1 MSRVIKELSIQSETV
16 ILDGENIFSSE
27 EKELGA
33 FLKDLYKYTGIN
45 YGKFFKMDYLSKLGF
60 LSSELLLK
68 DVEDIKPETDEVALI
83 FANASS
89 SLNTDIKYQKSMEDI
104 PSPAVFVYTLPN
116 IVIGEISIRNKFY
129 GEHIF
134 LVQAK
139 YDKNILLKYA
149 ESLFETTAAKYAL
162 VGWLELSP
170 NEDYSAQIILC
181 AKN

>member
-16 ILDGENIFSSE
+16 ILDGEIIFSSE
-27 EKELGA
+27 EKELGG
-33 FLKDLYKYTGIN
+33 FLKDLYKHTGIN

-68 DVEDIKPETDEVALI
+68 DVEEIKPETDEVALI

-89 SLNTDIKYQKSMEDI
+89 SLNTDIKYQKSMEEI

-149 ESLFETTAAKYAL
+149 ESLFETTATKYAL
-162 VGWLELSP
+162 VGLLELSP
-170 NEDYSAQIILC
+170 TENYNVQLMLC
-181 AKN
+181 AKK